1 MKWLIFM
8 LAIAGLNAMAF
19 DSTAWFE
26 KKRLHEREVA
36 RLKAAYG
43 ECLKKMVEPAENVTV
58 PVEVFG
64 DGAVRTLI
72 KAEKAHFFLASGM
85 IWGKGVRVIQY
96 RKDRSVE
103 FEITADTCVV
113 DRHSR
118 NGWAPGEAWGR
129 YGGTEIS
136 GRGVYF
142 SAHEN
147 YVRISEN
154 SKVVSSDV
162 KFGEV
167 KP

>member
-1 MKWLIFM
+1 MKRLSFM

-26 KKRLHEREVA
+26 KKRLHEQEIG
-36 RLKAAYG
+36 RLKAAYD
-43 ECLKKMVEPAENVTV
+43 ECRKKVLEPAENVTV
-58 PVEVFG
+58 PVEVFE
-64 DGAVRTLI
+64 DGSVRTLI
-72 KAEKAHFFLASGM
+72 KADKAHFFLATGM
-85 IWGKGVRVIQY
+85 IWGKGVKVIQY
-96 RKDRSVE
+96 KKDRSVE

-118 NGWAPGEAWGR
+118 NGWAPDNAWGR

-136 GRGVYF
+136 GKGVYF

-147 YVRISEN
+147 YVRISES
-154 SKVVSSDV
+154 SKIVSSDV

>member
-1 MKWLIFM
+1 MKRLSFM
-8 LAIAGLNAMAF
+8 LTIAGLNAMAF

-26 KKRLHEREVA
+26 KKRLHAQEVD
-36 RLKAAYG
+36 RLKTAYDA
-43 ECLKKMVEPAENVTV
+43 CRKNVLEPAENVTV
-58 PVEVFG
+58 PVEVFE
-64 DGAVRTLI
+64 DGSVRTLI
-72 KAEKAHFFLASGM
+72 KADMAHFFLATGM
-85 IWGKGVRVIQY
+85 IWGKGVKVIQY
-96 RKDRSVE
+96 RRDRSVE

-118 NGWAPGEAWGR
+118 NGWAPGKAWGR

-136 GRGVYF
+136 GGGVYF

-154 SKVVSSDV
+154 SKIVSSDV

>member
-1 MKWLIFM
+1 M

-26 KKRLHEREVA
+26 KKRLHEREIA

-43 ECLKKMVEPAENVTV
+43 ECLRKMVEPAENVTV

-85 IWGKGVRVIQY
+85 IWGKGVKVIQY
-96 RKDRSVE
+96 KKDRSVE

-113 DRHSR
+113 DRLSK
-118 NGWAPGEAWGR
+118 NGWAPGRAKGK
-129 YGGTEIS
+129 YDGTNIS
-136 GRGVYF
+136 GKGIYF
-142 SAHEN
+142 SVYEN
-147 YVRISEN
+147 YVKVYEN
-154 SKVVSSDV
+154 TDVESRDV

-167 KP
+167 KL